1 MNIGQTIR
9 FALGCAV
16 ALVVAF
22 FALNQA
28 SNAIRE
34 RAVDNCAR
42 ISRYQLQNPTDGT
55 TVWYPI
61 DEIYKK
67 CLNDKGY
74 GDIAAQK

>member
-9 FALGCAV
+9 FALGLLTV
-16 ALVVAF
+16 AAIAF
-22 FALNQA
+22 LAYNQA

-67 CLNDKGY
+67 CLTDKGY
-74 GDIAAQK
+74 GAIAGQK